1 MKKFKA
7 AIFDMD
13 GTLLESM
20 YIWRNL
26 VPEYLARNN
35 ISVSNDL
42 LEIIA
47 PMGTSQAV
55 DFIIKSFHLDLTHDE
70 LHDELLAVLEDFY
83 RNSAALKPGAKAFL
97 QKLHANNIPAVIF
110 SATPEYLLRL
120 AMDRLDMSRY
130 FSHGLLSCD
139 TVKYRKNDPEAFLA
153 VAGYLNT
160 DPAEIMIFEDAWYAA
175 STAVNAGF
183 AVTVMADKEEQRTEE
198 LRAIAEF
205 YVEKSWDEFP
215 LERYFQL
222 NN

>member
-26 VPEYLARNN
+26 APEYLTRNN
-35 ISVSNDL
+35 IPVPDDL
-42 LEIIA
+42 LEKIN
-47 PMGTSQAV
+47 PMGTRQAV
-55 DFIIKSFHLDLTHDE
+55 DYLIESFHIDLTNDE
-70 LHDELLAVLEDFY
+70 LHNELLEVLADFY
-83 RNSAALKPGAKAFL
+83 RNTAALKPGAKEFL
-97 QKLHANNIPAVIF
+97 QKLRANNIPTVIF
-110 SATPEYLLRL
+110 SATPEHLLHL
-120 AMDRLDMSRY
+120 ALDRLDMSRY

-139 TVKYRKNDPEAFLA
+139 MIKYRKNNPEAFFA
-153 VAGYLNT
+153 VARYLNT
-160 DPAEIMIFEDAWYAA
+160 DPADVMIFEDAWYAA

-183 AVTVMADKEEQRTEE
+183 AVTVMADKVERRADE
-198 LRAIAEF
+198 LRSIAEF

-215 LERYFQL
+215 VERYFQL